1 MWMAEYELI
10 AQLVT
15 HVLDVELP
23 FFRSNL
29 GKKRNVKQYVSQL
42 PCRYFFASSFINASH
57 NS

>member
-29 GKKRNVKQYVSQL
+29 GIKRNVKQYVSQL
-42 PCRYFFASSFINASH
+42 LADIFRVVLH
-57 NS
+57 QRVT